1 MLCGFPASA
10 PFPKFVIHCGAL
22 WHELRKQGGTSN
34 PMILV
39 PLFDLKFLHE
49 FAATSAGTSNRRHL
63 CQRKESRA
71 DISSARDLHDARD
84 RAMREHPPLMQ
95 HDDLVVL
102 RNFVDEMR

>member
-1 MLCGFPASA
+1 
-10 PFPKFVIHCGAL
+10 
-22 WHELRKQGGTSN
+22 
-34 PMILV
+34 MILV

-102 RNFVDEMR
+102 RNFVDEMRGPQHGDTLSNHFVHVAEDSGS